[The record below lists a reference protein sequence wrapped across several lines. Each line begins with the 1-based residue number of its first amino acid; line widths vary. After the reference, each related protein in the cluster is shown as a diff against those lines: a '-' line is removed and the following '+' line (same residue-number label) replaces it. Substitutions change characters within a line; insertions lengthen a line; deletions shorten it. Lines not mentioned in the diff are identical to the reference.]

1 MDIRNYRLTFVFYV
15 SPLFI
20 PTHWYSLIKRVFLF
34 IAEKYGIFLSDTDF
48 CFCLLPRCYLKTK
61 DIKMNINKTFINTL
75 TFNSSEK
82 TYFDDSLKG
91 FGVRVSKTSASY
103 IVMYRNAYGKQKK
116 LTIAKTTQITPA
128 QARDE
133 AKRLLALVVQGED
146 LQSDK
151 LEKRKALTVSE
162 LADEFY
168 AHKKI
173 GN

>member
-1 MDIRNYRLTFVFYV
+1 
-15 SPLFI
+15 
-20 PTHWYSLIKRVFLF
+20 
-34 IAEKYGIFLSDTDF
+34 
-48 CFCLLPRCYLKTK
+48 
-61 DIKMNINKTFINTL
+61 MNINKTFINTL